1 MIVLFLFIHILL
13 NNIWINK
20 KYIAYDIMKITDF
33 LKRHSLIS
41 SDFIDDFYSFYDEGQ
56 NEYDYVIDLE
66 KLSNWMSIQKSHLK
80 RLLEDNFEEDE
91 DYMIEKKT
99 PGIGK
104 GIGKNNRKRV
114 MLTYVCSKL
123 LCMLSRTEKAN
134 IIRRFYIELE
144 KLLISHKD
152 NIVNDLYGQ
161 LDIKAENKKIIE
173 KNKDKGLIY
182 ILKLDDT
189 DIITDD
195 DSFDAKIGRSKDL
208 KERFGQY
215 KVGRVDVLPIVYV
228 YITDNMLELENCIK
242 NCLKHKQIVKG
253 TETYKLNLAEIK
265 ETIKYCNKLKS
276 QLIKQNKKL
285 LKQDSSYLVIIER
298 GDTDD
303 LMKKLGIVKKDKLK
317 KLSKTS
323 LKKPS
328 KKQSKKPSKQT
339 SKTSLKKP
347 SKQTS
352 KTKLSKT
359 TTTTAKP
366 KAKLGR
372 PKKVKTNKPLDV

>member
-1 MIVLFLFIHILL
+1 
-13 NNIWINK
+13 
-20 KYIAYDIMKITDF
+20 
-33 LKRHSLIS
+33 
-41 SDFIDDFYSFYDEGQ
+41 
-56 NEYDYVIDLE
+56 
-66 KLSNWMSIQKSHLK
+66 
-80 RLLEDNFEEDE
+80 
-91 DYMIEKKT
+91 
-99 PGIGK
+99 
-104 GIGKNNRKRV
+104 

-161 LDIKAENKKIIE
+161 LSIKAENKKIIE

-182 ILKLDDT
+182 VLKLDDT

-195 DSFDAKIGRSKDL
+195 ESFDAKIGRSKDL

-242 NCLKHKQIVKG
+242 NCLNHKQIVKG

-303 LMKKLGIVKKDKLK
+303 LMKKLGIVKKNKLK
-317 KLSKTS
+317 KLSKKPSKTS
-323 LKKPS
+323 SKKPSKTSSKKPSKTSSKKPS
-328 KKQSKKPSKQT
+328 KKPSKKS
-339 SKTSLKKP
+339 
-347 SKQTS
+347 
-352 KTKLSKT
+352 SKT
-359 TTTTAKP
+359 TTAKS

-372 PKKVKTNKPLDV
+372 PKKDNSNKPLDV